1 MSGPDACTL
10 SEGKHYI
17 STSNTCVGL
26 HKDPNVLNVVV
37 NGVKTVGPS
46 ITFQLTLR

>member
-37 NGVKTVGPS
+37 NGVKTVGLVSPS
-46 ITFQLTLR
+46 N